1 MFRRSTLLKT
11 GRRLARTFSTGNA
24 APKRAFLSPFGR
36 RFFIGASTAVVTY
49 SMFSNLD
56 IRLEAPP
63 VNSSI
68 TPENSISVDSSIDA
82 FPLSISPQ
90 NNQNINTSFDLLG
103 AGVRSVTFLGL
114 KVYGIGLYL
123 STEDIPQVKQ
133 VISATNDF
141 DSALKDPELSTE
153 FISKLLD
160 LHTRFAVRIC
170 PVRNTDFTHLKDG
183 LIKSILSHPLSKSGS
198 PVKDEV
204 SRGLEQLRDVFQG
217 KKGSVPKNHLL
228 WIEVLKDGKVSISYE
243 DTKNNKL
250 RHLGVV
256 EEPMVGKVLFLQYLS
271 GKKPLSEPLRTSCN
285 EGWLKL

>member
-1 MFRRSTLLKT
+1 MFRRSNLLQT
-11 GRRLARTFSTGNA
+11 GRWLARSLSTGNA
-24 APKRAFLSPFGR
+24 APKKAFSSPFSR
-36 RFFIGASTAVVTY
+36 HFFIGASTAVVTF
-49 SMFSNLD
+49 SVFSNFN

-82 FPLSISPQ
+82 FPISISPQ
-90 NNQNINTSFDLLG
+90 NNKNINTSFDLLG

-123 STEDIPQVKQ
+123 STEDIHKVKQ
-133 VISATNDF
+133 VISATSEFN
-141 DSALKDPELSTE
+141 SALKDPEQSTE

-160 LHTRFAVRIC
+160 SHTRFAVRIC

-250 RHLGVV
+250 RHLGEV

-285 EGWLKL
+285 EGWSKL